1 MLPDIK
7 TLIMVYLIVN
17 VISTGAVAVIW
28 GQNRRR
34 FAGIPFW
41 LVGLA
46 LQAAGAALIVLRGLA
61 PDIISMTLANTMI
74 MAGLLITLK
83 GLERFTGKKG
93 WQIYNYILLAIFVA
107 VSAYFAVV
115 QPNLV
120 AREITLSAVAMVYT
134 FQCCW
139 LLLRRVDPGMRQITG
154 LTGSI
159 FAIYAASTFARIILI
174 IIIPEQSNDFF
185 KSGAVS
191 ALTITVY
198 IVLSI
203 CLAISL
209 VLMVNRRLLADVI
222 SQEQKFAAA
231 FNSSPY
237 AITLTRPS
245 DGRIFEVNNGFVNIT
260 GYQYAEVIG
269 KTTVDLK
276 LWANEKNRLAVVS
289 ELARGREVNAVEYQF
304 RKRTGE
310 IITGLFSA
318 NLITVNNETCI
329 LSSIGDISERK
340 LTEEKLAKSYESVK
354 KTLNDAI
361 DTIAKIVET
370 RDPYT
375 AGHQRKVAEL
385 AVAIGSEMKLED
397 ALIDQIRMA
406 ATIHDIGKMYV
417 PSDILSKPGKLS
429 DIEFSLI
436 KTHSQGGYNIV
447 KDMDFPCVVAQA
459 ILQHHER
466 LDGSGYP
473 NGLKGEDT
481 LLEAKILAVADVVE
495 AMVSHRPYRPA
506 LGVDKALE
514 EISKNKGKLYDPQV
528 VDTCLELFKS
538 SEFQFKTV

>member
-74 MAGLLITLK
+74 MAGLLIVLK